1 MLAPAR
7 DMLAPARDMLAPAR
21 DMLAPAR
28 DMLAPARD
36 MLAPARDMLA
46 PARDMLAPARDML
59 APARDILVMC
69 QQHTRSA
76 RLRSSSIAPALR
88 RGSRAVRTSTTR
100 DDSIRSR
107 PTCPESAT
115 PAPTPSSGLALAP
128 DHTRLCPPCAF
139 ATPPAA
145 HRLAKNKHPTP
156 DAGSEGRGNELS
168 CGNHWQAVASRFVI
182 SWLMRKPAWA
192 SQNARTRWRDRAPPQ
207 PLEDCAALVK
217 ALSMRGT
224 EPPAADAEVPCRHV
238 CTVQKFLHDSASSWI
253 SGTDDACKDAA

>member
-156 DAGSEGRGNELS
+156 DAGSEGRGNELTTVYS
-168 CGNHWQAVASRFVI
+168 EKHSLEYYAAF
-182 SWLMRKPAWA
+182 L
-192 SQNARTRWRDRAPPQ
+192 TRWRDRAPPQ
-207 PLEDCAALVK
+207 VNLETTDVATLTATPHPRRSRSRIV
-217 ALSMRGT
+217 
-224 EPPAADAEVPCRHV
+224 PP
-238 CTVQKFLHDSASSWI
+238 S
-253 SGTDDACKDAA
+253 